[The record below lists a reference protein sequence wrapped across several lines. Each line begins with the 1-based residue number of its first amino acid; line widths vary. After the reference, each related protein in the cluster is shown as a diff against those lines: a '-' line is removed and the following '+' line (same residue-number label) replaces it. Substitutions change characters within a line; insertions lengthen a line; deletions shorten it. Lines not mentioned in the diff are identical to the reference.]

1 MFNDIQ
7 PESMKAIIIRG
18 KSNNY
23 INKIRNASDLLSRYE
38 LNHMKIIKYRIK
50 IFMFDSIILLIL

>member
-7 PESMKAIIIRG
+7 PESMKGIIIRG

-23 INKIRNASDLLSRYE
+23 INKIRNALDLLSRYD
-38 LNHMKIIKYRIK
+38 LNHMKIIIYLIK
-50 IFMFDSIILLIL
+50 LFILDVIILLIL